1 MNKSGET
8 YCGEKSSNIWE
19 SKIRIPEKSGTE
31 ETRDS
36 IV

>member
-8 YCGEKSSNIWE
+8 YCREKSSNIWE
-19 SKIRIPEKSGTE
+19 SKIRILKEPGIG